1 MTLPFLAGFLV
12 RSATLDD
19 VGMLTDFL
27 RFCQQE
33 EYGFVIAN
41 EADTRT
47 LWTSPEVDLPADT
60 WLVFTP
66 GDQIVAYLHLGHKE
80 PLRMSLVLKVHPAY
94 ADLGLQG
101 ALLQRAEERARQ
113 FIPQA
118 RADARISLSAYCS
131 GPTNIY
137 RQAIE
142 QAGFALVRSDFRM
155 EIDLSEPPPTAVW
168 PQGITRLPFTLEMAR
183 AVHEAENEGFRDHW
197 GYTPMA
203 FETFQHQYMASST
216 FDPTLWFLAGAG
228 EKIVGC
234 ALCVSGADIAWVNS
248 LSVRRPWRQRGIGL
262 ALLHAAFGE
271 FYQRGAY
278 KIGLEVDAH
287 SLTGATRLYERAGMH
302 LVRRFDRYEKE
313 LRAGRELSTQEL
325 EG

>member
-1 MTLPFLAGFLV
+1 MTLQFPAGFLV
-12 RSATLDD
+12 RPATLDN
-19 VGMLTDFL
+19 VGILTDFL

-33 EYGFVIAN
+33 EYGFAIAN

-47 LWTSPEVDLPADT
+47 LWTSPEVDLSADT

-66 GDQIVAYLHLGHKE
+66 GDQVVAYLHLGHKE

-101 ALLQRAEERARQ
+101 ALLQCAEERASQ
-113 FIPQA
+113 FIPQL
-118 RADARISLSAYCS
+118 RADARISLSASCS

-142 QAGFALVRSDFRM
+142 QAGFALVRSDLRM
-155 EIDLSEPPPTAVW
+155 EIDMSEPPKAPVW
-168 PQGITRLPFTLEMAR
+168 PEGITRLPFTLEMAR
-183 AVHEAENEGFRDHW
+183 AVHEADDEGFQDHW
-197 GYTPMA
+197 GHLPLA
-203 FETFQHQYMASST
+203 FETFRHQYIVTSK

-234 ALCVSGADIAWVNS
+234 ALCERGEDIAWVNN
-248 LSVRRPWRQRGIGL
+248 LSVLRPWRHRGIGL
-262 ALLHAAFGE
+262 ALLQTAFGE

-278 KIGLEVDAH
+278 KVGLEVDAH

-325 EG
+325 SG